1 MSSQASRIHLAV
13 LARAENVA
21 LVRHA
26 VAGFAEALGMDD
38 VRVGDLKTVVTEAS
52 MNVVVHAYDGAEGP
66 LEVDVEGDP
75 KGVTV
80 TVEDYGAGI
89 RPRAEL
95 ERTTLRLGLTLIAA
109 LSETF
114 EIAGGTDRG
123 TRIRM
128 RMPLA
133 AGDGRAEVPA
143 EPPDTPDVESH
154 GAEMAIDS
162 PELVAPVLSRV
173 ISVLA
178 ARSGFSVERLSDA
191 MLLGDA
197 LSASIPDNFD
207 NGSTK
212 LVVEDGDG
220 TIDVRVGP
228 MKDGAGDRVRED
240 LELPGIGGSLEN
252 LADWVSVENGDDGE
266 FLAIRVRVTQP
277 RPGEETSS

>member
-1 MSSQASRIHLAV
+1 MSAQASRIHLSV
-13 LARAENVA
+13 PARAENVA

-52 MNVVVHAYDGAEGP
+52 MNVVVHAYDGADGP
-66 LEVDVEGDP
+66 LEVDVEADP
-75 KGVTV
+75 EGVTV
-80 TVEDYGAGI
+80 TVEDHGAGI

-133 AGDGRAEVPA
+133 AVDDRAEVPT
-143 EPPDTPDVESH
+143 EPDTPDVESH

-178 ARSGFSVERLSDA
+178 ARSGFSVDRLSDA

-197 LSASIPDNFD
+197 LSASIPDGFA

-212 LVVEDGDG
+212 LAVEDGDG

-228 MKDGAGDRVRED
+228 MKDGAGDKVRED

-252 LADWVSVENGDDGE
+252 LADRVSVENGDDGE

-277 RPGEETSS
+277 RPGGKPPPS